1 MAVLVLVVGRAR
13 VMFGMVFVVLIIE
26 GMILILVQE
35 PPEME
40 KNEEKMMFLAW
51 K

>member
-1 MAVLVLVVGRAR
+1 MLVVGRAR
-13 VMFGMVFVVLIIE
+13 VMFGMVFVVHIIE

-35 PPEME
+35 LPEME
-40 KNEEKMMFLAW
+40 KNEEKMMVLAW